1 MQEPLLF
8 GQPLSLLFLYFLFYS
23 FLGWAMETAYCS
35 VLQKRFAIRG
45 FLYGPICPIYGV
57 GALMMVLFFKPLTGN
72 LVLFYLVSTVS
83 MSAWEYFVGW
93 FLETTTHMKYWDY
106 SNHRFNLH
114 GRISLFVCLWW
125 GLLSY
130 LTIFHIHPR
139 VAELFDGLPALPR
152 QIIALVLFAV
162 LAADAAA
169 TIHHLA
175 LAAKV
180 MKKLDQAADELAVQA
195 ALARAE
201 MRDRLSDAREELE
214 AAIAEARA
222 GRSERLARL
231 QAEQPRLWARYEQLQ
246 ERSERYTRH
255 FRRAYQKLSSARYP
269 HALRDL
275 KLDAQAI
282 RQRAAQRRKARKSED

>member
-1 MQEPLLF
+1 MPEPLLF
-8 GQPLSLLFLYFLFYS
+8 GQPLSLLFLYFICYS
-23 FLGWAMETAYCS
+23 FLGWAMETTYCS
-35 VLQKRFAIRG
+35 VLQKRFVVRG

-130 LTIFHIHPR
+130 LTIFHIHPW
-139 VAELFDGLPALPR
+139 VAGLFDGLAPFPR

-162 LAADAAA
+162 LIADAAA
-169 TIHHLA
+169 TIRHLA
-175 LAAKV
+175 LAARV
-180 MKKLDQAADELAVQA
+180 MKKLDQAADELALQA

-201 MRDRLSDAREELE
+201 MRDKLADARSELE
-214 AAIAEARA
+214 SAIAEARA
-222 GRSERLARL
+222 GQSERLARV
-231 QAEQPRLWARYEQLQ
+231 QAEQPKLWARYEQLQ
-246 ERSERYTRH
+246 ELSERYTRH
-255 FRRAYQKLSSARYP
+255 FRNAYRNLSSARY
-269 HALRDL
+269 ARSLRNL
-275 KLDAQAI
+275 KLDAPTI
-282 RQRAAQRRKARKSED
+282 RQRAAQRRRQRNNHQ